1 MLSLFLGLQSPAGA
15 RARLSVLIFHRVL
28 PEPDP
33 LFPGEMH
40 AASFDAVCG
49 WVRGWFNVL
58 PLDEATRRLAE
69 GTLPARA
76 MAITFDDGYADNQQV
91 AAPILRRHGL
101 TATFFVATGF
111 IDGGRM
117 WNDTVIEA
125 IRRTTAERIDLS
137 AIEGLESL
145 GALPLTRAT
154 DRRAAIDAVIG
165 RVKYFEPAQLAVAVG
180 GVARAAAAV
189 LPDNLMMS
197 SLQVRDLHRQGQRIG
212 AHTVHHPILSRIAPA
227 EARDEILRSKRTLE
241 ALLDG
246 PVDLFAY
253 PNGKPGQDYAPE
265 HAELVRDL
273 GFKAAVSTAWGA
285 ARRGDDVFQLPR
297 FTPWDHSRWRYG
309 ARLLGNLRG
318 NLHHVR

>member
-1 MLSLFLGLQSPAGA
+1 MLSLLLGLQSPAGA

-40 AASFDAVCG
+40 AARFDAVCG

-58 PLDEATRRLAE
+58 PLDEAARRLAE

-117 WNDTVIEA
+117 WNDTVIES
-125 IRRTTAERIDLS
+125 IRRTTAGRIDLS
-137 AIEGLESL
+137 DIEGLESL

-165 RVKYFEPAQLAVAVG
+165 RVKYFEPAQRAVAVG
-180 GVARAAAAV
+180 GVARAGGAE

-197 SLQVRDLHRQGQRIG
+197 SQQVRDLHRQGQRIG
-212 AHTVHHPILSRIAPA
+212 AHTVHHPILARIAPA

-309 ARLLGNLRG
+309 ARLLANLRD
-318 NLHHVR
+318 NLHHAR

>member
-1 MLSLFLGLQSPAGA
+1 MLSLLLGLQSPAGA

-40 AASFDAVCG
+40 AARFDAVCG

-58 PLDEATRRLAE
+58 PLDEAARRLAE

-117 WNDTVIEA
+117 WNDTVIES
-125 IRRTTAERIDLS
+125 IRRTTAGRIDLS
-137 AIEGLESL
+137 DIEGLESL

-165 RVKYFEPAQLAVAVG
+165 LVKYFEPAQRAVAVG
-180 GVARAAAAV
+180 GVARAGGAE

-197 SLQVRDLHRQGQRIG
+197 SQQVRDLHRQGQRIG
-212 AHTVHHPILSRIAPA
+212 AHTVHHPILARIAPA

-309 ARLLGNLRG
+309 ARLLANLRD
-318 NLHHVR
+318 NLHHAR